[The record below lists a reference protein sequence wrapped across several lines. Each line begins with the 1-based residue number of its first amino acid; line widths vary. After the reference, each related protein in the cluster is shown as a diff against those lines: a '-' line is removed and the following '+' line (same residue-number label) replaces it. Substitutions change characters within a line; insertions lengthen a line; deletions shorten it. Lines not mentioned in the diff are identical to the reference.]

1 MDDLIR
7 LVAILGGLTVAYAA
21 GWWARGWRPATGKK
35 TPASG
40 VPHAET
46 GEDREPAEAPVQGR

>member
-7 LVAILGGLTVAYAA
+7 VVVIFGGLAATFAA

-35 TPASG
+35 APASMSP
-40 VPHAET
+40 VEA
-46 GEDREPAEAPVQGR
+46 GEVD